1 MIGKSSSISSGFYVL
16 LFTALSTLFR
26 VSFLIYFILLGVF
39 SSTFAKYVIVPG
51 SIPLLPTELL
61 ISLWLLYKVS
71 QALRG
76 EKFLVYPFSATVVS
90 GILALGVLNLVRKP
104 DAFALRYSMM
114 FFYVVLAFITCDFLK
129 SGKDFKKIIQAAKL
143 SILLSWILTLVN
155 LPISVS
161 NIHFGSITS
170 TPGIY
175 YIGLGNFGVYFF
187 VFSWALSELLSRR
200 RTLIRPLIWLILCL
214 CWVLLFYFHRS
225 AVIALAVAPVI
236 LVLTR
241 PVHFLKGLPRMII
254 LGVLGGIML
263 ILSAGYFGKT
273 GLTDVSAIYNRL
285 YSVFTPKDDPNAAGR
300 LAYWQK
306 VLSDISTNSSDL
318 LWGKGFSL
326 TPLELAD
333 KPGNLLTAAVIGFHN
348 SFVAV
353 LYKTGFLGLFFI
365 VLFFGQ
371 ALRISLKEKDPF
383 IIVAGM
389 SLLAMTVFAFF
400 NVVLENPYYG
410 FFMWFFAGMVYKL
423 KSLKKR
429 EKMQISDQRVGIESG
444 TEGSKKMK
452 ILLIGST
459 PPPYHGSSIYFKDF
473 LETLA
478 SCPALEVLHVETSDK
493 RNDLNNLGKLDFKN
507 LSTAFSSLVR
517 EAYLCVRYKPQIVY
531 IPIAQNTFAY
541 LRDGLFILVGKVFK
555 TRVVVHLHGSY
566 FRNFYDQSPGY
577 IKKFIDVTLRACD
590 GAIVLGDKL
599 RWIFEEWLPPD
610 RIFVLP
616 NFVVFQES
624 QNFQKQGHKEQKV
637 LTYLGN
643 LYESRG
649 IFDLLEA
656 IKMVNEKSKGEF
668 ILQVAGKFVDDPFT
682 SLTCETIQRKFD
694 EYVKALKGAVVY
706 LGQIT
711 AAEDKFHLLKNTDL
725 FVFPSWYEGQ
735 PLVILE
741 AMAAG
746 CPVISTKDVGVIDET
761 VIDGVTGILVEKQNP
776 EKLAEAISFLLKNPE
791 LLTQMGKAGRKRY
804 EACYTSQCIL
814 EKTIQIFKT
823 VLDPVC
829 VA

>member
-1 MIGKSSSISSGFYVL
+1 MIGKSSSTGSGLYIL
-16 LFTALSTLFR
+16 LFTALRTIFR
-26 VSFLIYFILLGVF
+26 VSFLIYFILLSVF
-39 SSTFAKYVIVPG
+39 SSTFAKYILVPG

-61 ISLWLLYKVS
+61 ILIWLFYKIS

-90 GILALGVLNLVRKP
+90 GILALGVLNLLRKP

-114 FFYVVLAFITCDFLK
+114 FFYILLAFVTCDFLK
-129 SGKDFKKIIQAAKL
+129 SSKDFKKIIQAAKL
-143 SILLSWILTLVN
+143 SVLLSWIFTLIN
-155 LPISVS
+155 LPTSVS

-187 VFSWALSELLSRR
+187 VFCWALSEILSRR
-200 RTLIRPLIWLILCL
+200 RTPIKPLIWLILCL

-225 AVIALAVAPVI
+225 AIIAFAIAPAI
-236 LVLTR
+236 FVLTR
-241 PVHFLKGLPRMII
+241 PVRFLKGLPRVIV
-254 LGVLGGIML
+254 LGVLGSIML
-263 ILSAGYFGKT
+263 ILSSGYFSKT
-273 GLTDVSAIYNRL
+273 GLTDVSAICNRL
-285 YSVFTPKDDPNAAGR
+285 YSIFTPKDDPNAAGR

-306 VLSDISTNSSDL
+306 ILSDIFTNSGDL

-333 KPGNLLTAAVIGFHN
+333 KPGNLLTAPVIGFHN
-348 SFVAV
+348 SFIAV

-365 VLFFGQ
+365 ALFFGQ
-371 ALRISLKEKDPF
+371 AFRISLKEKDPF
-383 IIVAGM
+383 IIIAGM
-389 SLLAMTVFAFF
+389 SLLAMTVFALF
-400 NVVLENPYYG
+400 NVVLENTYYG

-423 KSLKKR
+423 KSLRKR
-429 EKMQISDQRVGIESG
+429 EKMQISDHSVGIESRV
-444 TEGSKKMK
+444 EVSKKMR

-473 LETLA
+473 LETLVN
-478 SCPALEVLHVETSDK
+478 CPVVEVLHVETSDK

-507 LSTAFSSLVR
+507 LSTAFSSLVQ
-517 EAYLCVRYKPQIVY
+517 EAYFCIRYKPEIIY

-541 LRDGLFILVGKVFK
+541 LRDGLFILLGKMFK

-599 RWIFEEWLPPD
+599 RGIFEGWLSPD

-616 NFVVFQES
+616 NFVVFQDS
-624 QNFQKQGHKEQKV
+624 QNFQKQDSKQQKV

-656 IKMVNEKSKGEF
+656 IKMVNEKAQGEF
-668 ILQVAGKFVDDPFT
+668 ILQIAGKFVDDPFT
-682 SLTCETIQRKFD
+682 SLTCETIQHKFD

-711 AAEDKFHLLKNTDL
+711 AAEDKFRLLKDTDL

-746 CPVISTKDVGVIDET
+746 CPVISTKNVGVIDET

-776 EKLAEAISFLLKNPE
+776 EKLAEAILSLLKNPE

-804 EACYTSQCIL
+804 EACYTSQCML
-814 EKTIQIFKT
+814 EKAIQIFKT